1 VIILSLGYI
10 TFGDSNK
17 ENTTSL
23 RNTSNDLMASMRR
36 SEEED
41 EEEED
46 FLEADDLE
54 DSAEDAEPIRKKVAN
69 KKGSDP

>member
-1 VIILSLGYI
+1 
-10 TFGDSNK
+10 
-17 ENTTSL
+17 
-23 RNTSNDLMASMRR
+23 MASMRR

-69 KKGSDP
+69 KKGSDPQEITSNMIRNELMKIR